1 MTSEVEAG
9 LLRSGVLAM
18 KCIHGID
25 ARFCSVC
32 NRRETTPLRSS
43 VADALLDEIL
53 CFLNHEQVRATY
65 GAVAE
70 LLGVTPR
77 SMGSLLGPRRPEA
90 SWIVSVNNGLPTD
103 YSQDEWHPELLS
115 HAEVI
120 GSGSVLRLK
129 ISVWRAR
136 EL

>member
-1 MTSEVEAG
+1 
-9 LLRSGVLAM
+9 M

-43 VADALLDEIL
+43 VADASLDEIL
-53 CFLNHEQVRATY
+53 RFLNHEQVRATY

-77 SMGSLLGPRRPEA
+77 SMGSLLGPRRPET

-120 GSGSVLRLK
+120 RSGSVLRLK
-129 ISVWRAR
+129 MSVWRAR